1 MCNNPNNSEIW
12 SQHWSQC
19 PRATDLGWWGDAAN
33 TNFKM
38 ALNWILFHFWLEI
51 LLCLTNITHWCS
63 FRQEWSINQ
72 ISLFLKAS
80 KCFFPLM
87 LPAVRFELRSSSCDK
102 LALICRWRWVVA
114 YVSLAVLTSFVV
126 AFGVIKVTEKMLTS
140 LVLEAPVIFQLAS
153 FLKSVVEKN

>member
-51 LLCLTNITHWCS
+51 TAVTQYFKVLIFGAVSSYSQWFHCVLLATFFIFPSFWQQSSFFCQSAIRQFSVALLYRQCTFVLPESNFISNRESTSSLSCGKRGLLKILPFLMNIH
-63 FRQEWSINQ
+63 
-72 ISLFLKAS
+72 
-80 KCFFPLM
+80 
-87 LPAVRFELRSSSCDK
+87 
-102 LALICRWRWVVA
+102 
-114 YVSLAVLTSFVV
+114 
-126 AFGVIKVTEKMLTS
+126 
-140 LVLEAPVIFQLAS
+140 
-153 FLKSVVEKN
+153 